1 MVYAVR
7 YCVNHY
13 IFAICS
19 KKQYE
24 MWILLFHGHFSN
36 DTENENKSN
45 PNINFKLMYMK
56 QSMKSK
62 GFERRL
68 LLIMWGLFLSL
79 SAFAQQISIKGH
91 VVDATGEPVI
101 GASVVEG
108 RTTNGTITD
117 VDGNFSLSVPA
128 NSTLTISFVGY
139 KTQTVPVNGK
149 NSLKV
154 TLQEDTEVL
163 DEVVVVGYGT
173 MKKSDLTGA
182 VSSVGVK
189 DIKDS
194 PVANIGQAMQGKG
207 CPVLPGIPPDILLQ
221 YPLYLRVILYD
232 RHPDHDRTSLTT
244 PLWNCYGSIIAQS
257 RRVCQVPAPTSFHLQ
272 ILRYRGV
279 LSLAGV
285 VYSI

>member
-1 MVYAVR
+1 MVYTVR

-108 RTTNGTITD
+108 RACHWTWTRKNG
-117 VDGNFSLSVPA
+117 
-128 NSTLTISFVGY
+128 
-139 KTQTVPVNGK
+139 
-149 NSLKV
+149 
-154 TLQEDTEVL
+154 
-163 DEVVVVGYGT
+163 
-173 MKKSDLTGA
+173 
-182 VSSVGVK
+182 
-189 DIKDS
+189 
-194 PVANIGQAMQGKG
+194 
-207 CPVLPGIPPDILLQ
+207 
-221 YPLYLRVILYD
+221 
-232 RHPDHDRTSLTT
+232 
-244 PLWNCYGSIIAQS
+244 
-257 RRVCQVPAPTSFHLQ
+257 
-272 ILRYRGV
+272 
-279 LSLAGV
+279 
-285 VYSI
+285 

>member
-1 MVYAVR
+1 
-7 YCVNHY
+7 
-13 IFAICS
+13 
-19 KKQYE
+19 
-24 MWILLFHGHFSN
+24 MWILLFHGHSAM
-36 DTENENKSN
+36 TQRTKTKSN

-149 NSLKV
+149 
-154 TLQEDTEVL
+154 T
-163 DEVVVVGYGT
+163 
-173 MKKSDLTGA
+173 
-182 VSSVGVK
+182 
-189 DIKDS
+189 
-194 PVANIGQAMQGKG
+194 
-207 CPVLPGIPPDILLQ
+207 
-221 YPLYLRVILYD
+221 R
-232 RHPDHDRTSLTT
+232 
-244 PLWNCYGSIIAQS
+244 
-257 RRVCQVPAPTSFHLQ
+257 
-272 ILRYRGV
+272 
-279 LSLAGV
+279 
-285 VYSI
+285 